1 MGCARC
7 RRFLR
12 RSGNLSRLPEFT
24 PDAVTAAAASDGRID
39 MRIFVAGATG
49 AVGRALVPALVSAGH
64 DVIGMTRS
72 PEKGNAIQ
80 RVGAEPVVADALNAR
95 AVRAAVISAR
105 PDVVIDEMTDLA
117 TATDL
122 RHFDRAFAATN
133 QLRTNGTDYLLA
145 ASREAGVKRFI
156 AQSFCGWTISR
167 EGGAVMTETD
177 EPDPDPPQELSRT
190 FDALRYLE
198 QTVTASTKPEGIVL
212 RYGTLYGADTGMFS
226 RAMIGELRHRR
237 VPLIGTGAGW
247 WSFVHVDDAASAA
260 VVAIERGKPGQVYNI
275 VDDEPAQVSEW
286 LPALA
291 GILGAKP
298 PFHVPAWV
306 GRLLAGEHMVSMMTQ
321 VHAASNAKAKQELGW
336 QPAHP
341 SWRQGFAEAA
351 RQPVERR
358 IAA

>member
-1 MGCARC
+1 
-7 RRFLR
+7 
-12 RSGNLSRLPEFT
+12 
-24 PDAVTAAAASDGRID
+24 

-64 DVIGMTRS
+64 SVTGMTRS
-72 PEKGNAIQ
+72 PEKAAAIG
-80 RVGAEPVVADALNAR
+80 RGGAEPVVADALNAR
-95 AVRAAVISAR
+95 AVRAALISAR

-133 QLRTNGTDYLLA
+133 QLRTDGTDHLLA
-145 ASREAGVKRFI
+145 AAREAGVKRFI
-156 AQSFCGWTISR
+156 AQGFCGWTLCH
-167 EGGAVMTETD
+167 EGGAVITEAD
-177 EPDPDPPQELSRT
+177 EPDPNPPRELRRT
-190 FDALRYLE
+190 WDALRYLE
-198 QTVTASTKPEGIVL
+198 QIVTTSIQPEGIVL
-212 RYGTLYGADTGMFS
+212 RYGSLYGSDTGMLS
-226 RAMIGELRHRR
+226 RAMIDEIRHRR
-237 VPLIGTGAGW
+237 VPLIGNGAGW
-247 WSFVHVDDAASAA
+247 WSFVHVEDAASAA
-260 VVAIERGKPGQVYNI
+260 VAAIERGKPGQVYNI

-291 GILGAKP
+291 GILGGKP
-298 PFHVPAWV
+298 PLHIPAWV

-321 VHAASNAKAKQELGW
+321 VRAGSNAKAKQELGW
-336 QPAHP
+336 RPAYP

>member
-1 MGCARC
+1 
-7 RRFLR
+7 
-12 RSGNLSRLPEFT
+12 
-24 PDAVTAAAASDGRID
+24 

-64 DVIGMTRS
+64 SVTGMTHS
-72 PEKGNAIQ
+72 PEKANAI
-80 RVGAEPVVADALNAR
+80 RRAGAEPVVADGLNAR

-105 PDVVIDEMTDLA
+105 PDVIIDEMTDLA

-122 RHFDRAFAATN
+122 RHFDRAFAVTN
-133 QLRTNGTDYLLA
+133 RLRTDGTDHLLA
-145 ASREAGVKRFI
+145 AAREAEVKRFI
-156 AQSFCGWTISR
+156 AQSFCGWTFSR
-167 EGGAVMTETD
+167 EAGAIKTETD
-177 EPDPDPPQELSRT
+177 ALDPDPPQELART
-190 FDALRYLE
+190 LDAMRYLE
-198 QTVTASTKPEGIVL
+198 QIVTKSIHPEGIVL
-212 RYGTLYGADTGMFS
+212 RYGSFYGPDTGMFS
-226 RAMIGELRHRR
+226 RAMIDQLRHRR

-260 VVAIERGKPGQVYNI
+260 VAAIEHGKPGQIYNI
-275 VDDEPAQVSEW
+275 VDDEPAPVSEW

-298 PFHVPAWV
+298 PYHIPAWV

-321 VHAASNAKAKQELGW
+321 VRAASNAKAKQELGW
-336 QPAHP
+336 RPAYP